1 VSCLQG
7 LDSLTAINLE
17 RNLIQNIASDA
28 FAGVADT
35 LSSLSLLNNL
45 LTDFPTPAISTL
57 KELRV
62 SDAFAFALFLLTP
75 MQMRKHKFSRR
86 ITISS
91 LIAKA
96 VRRLAHS
103 ANKKVKTIIG
113 HDLNR
118 ERR

>member
-1 VSCLQG
+1 

-17 RNLIQNIASDA
+17 RNLIQNVAADA

-62 SDAFAFALFLLTP
+62 RLFLPTLRLIDTG
-75 MQMRKHKFSRR
+75 KHQFLAKFQFQ
-86 ITISS
+86 
-91 LIAKA
+91 
-96 VRRLAHS
+96 VVY
-103 ANKKVKTIIG
+103 NCQ
-113 HDLNR
+113 
-118 ERR
+118 

>member
-1 VSCLQG
+1 MIQIIFCSIFRFPHFCWLYAIILCICLQG

-62 SDAFAFALFLLTP
+62 S
-75 MQMRKHKFSRR
+75 
-86 ITISS
+86 
-91 LIAKA
+91 A
-96 VRRLAHS
+96 VICICINMLSH
-103 ANKKVKTIIG
+103 
-113 HDLNR
+113 
-118 ERR
+118 

>member
-1 VSCLQG
+1 VSYLQG

-62 SDAFAFALFLLTP
+62 SDVYAFALFASCADADE
-75 MQMRKHKFSRR
+75 KASIFSPNFNFEPNC
-86 ITISS
+86 
-91 LIAKA
+91 K
-96 VRRLAHS
+96 AHS